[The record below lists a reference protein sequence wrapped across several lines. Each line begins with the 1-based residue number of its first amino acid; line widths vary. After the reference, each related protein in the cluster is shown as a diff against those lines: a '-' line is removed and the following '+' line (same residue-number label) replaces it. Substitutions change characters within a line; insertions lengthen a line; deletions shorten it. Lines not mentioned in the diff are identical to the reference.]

1 MNKVIAL
8 GQGLALLACA
18 IALPLHAAVPADQAQ
33 RLKTDLTPTGAA
45 KAANADGSI
54 PAWTGGLT
62 TPTPGDVPGGR
73 RGDPFKDEK
82 PQFSITEQNMAQYAG

>member
-33 RLKTDLTPTGAA
+33 RLKGDLTPTGAE
-45 KAANADGSI
+45 KGGECRRLDSRMDRWTDQAN
-54 PAWTGGLT
+54 P
-62 TPTPGDVPGGR
+62 GR
-73 RGDPFKDEK
+73 R
-82 PQFSITEQNMAQYAG
+82 AGRAAR